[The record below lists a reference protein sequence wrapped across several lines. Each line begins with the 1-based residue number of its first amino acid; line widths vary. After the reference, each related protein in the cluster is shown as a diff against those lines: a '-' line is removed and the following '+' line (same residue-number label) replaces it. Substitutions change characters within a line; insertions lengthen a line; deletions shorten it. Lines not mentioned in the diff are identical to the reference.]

1 MPRKKS
7 FRMRRAPKTVSTVV
21 DVQCCCDSKLVG
33 GLVCGTKHFRL
44 LDRNNERTEICSV
57 LGLIRHKVSNVCT
70 WKAGVM
76 DSICDEGRILLE
88 ERKPTKGLAGRYN
101 AFNRVAD
108 VSLGKVIRGSCD
120 YLEFSSALQETLLD
134 QQSCLLNLDG
144 YHCAVVYHNEYFIVL
159 DFNACNSS
167 GLPCDFGVC
176 VAQFHTSLNETML
189 FFTTLLEKLKA
200 KVFSVASVMV
210 RLADEQVSS
219 MHCPST
225 ANGMH
230 ESPVK
235 ISEQKVCVPEGVELK
250 ECYVNLKRM
259 ANDKAGKSTVQT
271 PKKRKLVKMEA
282 IHDSDVQ
289 CDINSVR
296 CVQGSFHQ
304 GHSRFGRNGG
314 RQCVANSLAAMVMH
328 EKKNVI
334 GWNTKNLDSVLISG
348 NKFYSFCRTQG
359 LITDG
364 SEKQYLLVT
373 DLPQTASIVDSD
385 YTFTFSDPVVGDVNV
400 EDGELL
406 RSGIAYSLISGLEKI
421 FSMHDRCF
429 FTYDQRTC
437 AIIRVNDQFA
447 LIDSDARDVYGR
459 TNSQG
464 KSIVLYFSSLH
475 DIVALVHEWVLD
487 RETLL
492 ESNDFEITGVDI
504 CPAVSN
510 LENNESCLEGVVG
523 NTSECMLVDDSS
535 SCDSSEDTHDVTFMK
550 EMPSVKYQFS
560 VLSKDVA
567 EAICNK
573 LNVSFEEKS
582 GMVPGRYGDLGKP
595 CRTENIVGDG
605 NCFFRCISQIVS
617 GNQAYHRRFRL
628 AIVKHMQ
635 ANEAQ
640 YSTDIR
646 QDYTSLKEYL
656 DRSRMNFV
664 GSWATEI
671 EIQAAADFLGVDVY
685 TYTSDKWLKF
695 HCRGSKITEDG
706 IFLAH
711 RNGNHYETVV
721 CVKHGSCHDCHKLCK
736 IHELMNAC
744 PLQTRAVGSKQANS
758 QSLMMEDQSNEK
770 NKCTLKRKET
780 DLKHLDRKKKC
791 LNVIETDCGK
801 VTQNTATNVTFLWSS
816 PKQIKSKYMR
826 EKKKNEMKRQYKMN
840 VIHRNQKK
848 MYTINKYKRDTGHRL
863 KIIMS
868 SKIKYAKDEKHRLDV
883 QNRSKS
889 KYATNT
895 EFSKAVRKSSKD
907 KYATNTEFSK
917 AVRKSSKDK
926 YATNTEFSKA
936 VRKSS
941 KDKYATNTE
950 FSKAV
955 RKSSKDKYATNT
967 EFSKAVRKSSKHKYA
982 TNTEFSKALRKRSKD
997 KYATNT
1003 EFSKAVRKRSK
1014 DKYATN
1020 TEFSKAVRKFSKD
1033 KYAGDP
1039 EFRCAVHE
1047 QVKTKRSVVKQN
1059 QQCFSQVLKDFNSI
1073 IREGPDFVCCVCHRL
1088 LFKHQVSHCKM
1099 DKYKTTKEMQ
1109 AVAEQ
1114 CITEDYLHKFDHVC
1128 DVPCL
1133 WLTTSK
1139 CQLWICHNCDFKL
1152 SHSIMPPESVLN
1164 NLQLEPVPP
1173 ELSCLNSL
1181 EQHLI
1186 ALHIQFMKL
1195 LALPK
1200 GAQNGVHGPVTCVPS
1215 NVVDTT
1221 NLLPRANVEG
1231 SLLRVKLKRKLTYKG
1246 HYEYKYVNTEHV
1258 KRALQYLKQNNPY
1271 YADINYNEN
1280 WLNEFEEES
1289 LENMNENNDSS
1300 LSNNVQIDTEQSS
1313 ETQCYI
1319 VDNELNQQLPTL
1331 ETNNGFSVEET
1342 EQPHIECD
1350 ETLHD
1355 RQTHGMFMDTCLQPV
1370 DLGQEILDQY
1380 DNILNIAPAEG
1391 NNPIRLLSDKSNEA
1405 KSFPALFPMGGPT
1418 FHDFRNQRLTLSRY
1432 FNNRILSA
1440 DKRFANNNEYIFYAQ
1455 YMSEVE
1461 QVSSSISIAMR
1472 KGHNSNTSREFSAEL
1487 VKDRQTLKQFLNC
1500 DDGYRFLRPIRGTPV
1515 YWSGVQKD
1523 LFAMVRQLGIPTFFC
1538 SFSSA
1543 DMRWDNLLQS
1553 MLQQEDRTDSV
1564 DSLDWADKCG
1574 LLRRN
1579 PVIAARMFDF
1589 RWHTFLNK
1597 VILSP
1602 SNPIGRVVDYFYRV
1616 EFQQRGSPHV
1626 HAMFWVDNAPQID
1639 KDNDNDV
1646 VKFIDQYISSELP
1659 SNDSEL
1665 VEIVSTVQ
1673 MHSRRHSKTCR
1684 KRNSVCRFN
1693 FPRPPSNKTF
1703 ISRKKREEESTKK
1716 CSCSAVSCAC
1726 SCEVSNKIMNKE
1738 QATKILAMV
1747 KSAIS
1752 TDTNT
1757 SSTVSELFD
1766 SIGID
1771 QEKFE
1776 LAYNIAGKKTQ
1787 VVLKRE
1793 ITDLWVNPYNKNLL
1807 KAWNANMD
1815 IQYIVDAYACIV
1827 YIISYISKA
1836 EKEMGL
1842 LLSAAHR
1849 EASKHNNVDV
1859 KGTLQQLGSVY
1870 LHNRDVGAQ
1879 EAVYRLTN
1887 MHLKEAS
1894 RKVEYIPTGDHC
1906 VRLSLPLKVLQQ
1918 KAQSNE
1924 LTEKAMWMTNHVD
1937 RYKARPVRDPFQ
1949 NMCIAVF
1956 VSQYRVVG
1964 RTEKCADKIQLQN
1977 NAGFVKK
1984 RTRSKPAIVRYA
1996 RFSVDSNP
2004 EKYYQSILQLFLPYR
2019 CENDLKP
2026 ADFPTFEL
2034 FYHNGQYELN
2044 GTVQYVKNVVDANK
2058 QLFEK
2063 DDEIL
2068 AQVQHVVVDNGNL
2081 EDAWCEM
2088 CPEQEAERLECQEEK
2103 TQRPVEAEEHVDKIP
2118 DLSVQSRKN
2127 NCFERNLNVLCRSD
2141 ALNLLRS
2148 LNSEQKDT
2156 FYQVRQWCLEKV
2168 RGKQPEPFHMFIT
2181 GGAGTG
2187 KTHLIRSIHYEA
2199 TRLLSQ
2205 VSSAPDKVSVLL
2217 TAPTGIAAF
2226 NLEAGT
2232 IHSTF
2237 SIGTDVKLPYTPLG
2251 EEKFNTLRVLLSD
2264 LHILIIDEI
2273 SMVDHN
2279 LLAYIHGR
2287 LRQIKQTGDY
2297 SPFGKVSVIA
2307 VGDFFQ
2313 LPPVKGKP
2321 LYLENAPLDLWN
2333 GMFSKSELTTIV
2345 RQKDSAFAEIL
2356 NRLRTHHRS
2365 TPLSLQ
2371 DVKTLKQRETGET
2384 TSALHIFA
2392 TNAQVEE
2399 HNVKQIIAFC
2409 PEHICVEAQDYEKN
2423 RQTGKM
2429 QLKNG
2434 HFSKVFNSCL
2444 PEKLLIGEGARVMLI
2459 KNIDVTDG
2467 LVNGV
2472 CGTVTDI
2479 AHDKNSTLVKTVF
2492 VQFDD
2497 QKVGQNTRKRIPPP
2511 RHILHST
2518 PVNLEEERVNSK
2530 GGLRKQFPL
2539 KLAWACTVH
2548 KVQGL
2553 TVKQAVVSLKKIF
2566 APGQAYVA
2574 LSRVETL
2581 SGLIIQDFANKA
2593 IYCRSNIQEC
2603 INNMAQFS
2611 LYNVSPIKT
2620 QNSFSVFLMNV
2631 QGLSCHLLDLTASV
2645 QPFNYNCIA
2654 VTETWLPAN
2663 VSGDSTHIEGY
2674 QFHSAPRCLAY
2685 NSDNPL
2691 LKSIQQQKNGGVG
2704 IYCKH
2709 NIDYTILD
2717 ISGVNVECMICQFNK
2732 LDIIVV
2738 VIYRPPQY
2746 QLSLFQKYITKLC
2759 NTLSNLS
2766 DNIFIIGDWNHD
2778 ELKTQAM
2785 STFMANLGYSQ
2796 CVTECTTENGTLIDH
2811 VYKKITSKYIINT
2824 QVMPVY
2830 FSSHEAIYCTFSQT

>member
-88 ERKPTKGLAGRYN
+88 ERKPKKGLAGRYN

-108 VSLGKVIRGSCD
+108 VSLGKVIHGSCD

-334 GWNTKNLDSVLISG
+334 GWNTKYLDSVLISG
-348 NKFYSFCRTQG
+348 NKFYSFCKTQG

-364 SEKQYLLVT
+364 SESQYLLVT
-373 DLPQTASIVDSD
+373 DLPQTARIDDSE

-437 AIIRVNDQFA
+437 AIIHVNGQFA
-447 LIDSDARDVYGR
+447 LIDSHARDVYGR

-464 KSIVLYFSSLH
+464 KSIVLYFPSLH
-475 DIVALVHEWVLD
+475 DIVALVHVWVLD

-504 CPAVSN
+504 CPVVSN
-510 LENNESCLEGVVG
+510 LENNESCLERVVG
-523 NTSECMLVDDSS
+523 NNSECMLVDDSS
-535 SCDSSEDTHDVTFMK
+535 SSYSSEDTHDVTFMK
-550 EMPSVKYQFS
+550 ELPSVKYQFS
-560 VLSKDVA
+560 VLCKDVA
-567 EAICNK
+567 QGICNK
-573 LNVSFEEKS
+573 LNVSFEKRS
-582 GMVPGRYGDLGKP
+582 SMVPGRYGDLGKP
-595 CRTENIVGDG
+595 CKTENIVGDG
-605 NCFFRCISQIVS
+605 NCFFRCISQVVS

-656 DRSRMNFV
+656 ERSRMNFV
-664 GSWATEI
+664 GSWATDI

-695 HCRGSKITEDG
+695 NCRGSKVTEDG
-706 IFLAH
+706 IYLVH

-721 CVKHGSCHDCHKLCK
+721 CVKRGSCQDCHMLCK
-736 IHELMNAC
+736 IHELNNAC
-744 PLQTRAVGSKQANS
+744 PMQTRSVGNNQASS
-758 QSLMMEDQSNEK
+758 QSLITAGEPHI
-770 NKCTLKRKET
+770 NKCA
-780 DLKHLDRKKKC
+780 LKHKGSDIEKTDRKRRC
-791 LNVIETDCGK
+791 LNITEADCK
-801 VTQNTATNVTFLWSS
+801 EATEHTAVLKC
-816 PKQIKSKYMR
+816 PKQIKSKYIR
-826 EKKKNEMKRQYKMN
+826 EKYKNAMKVHYKTNTIYRNKIKMHN
-840 VIHRNQKK
+840 V
-848 MYTINKYKRDTGHRL
+848 NKYKKDTSHR
-863 KIIMS
+863 
-868 SKIKYAKDEKHRLDV
+868 SKLIVCMKLRYTNDEKYRFNV
-883 QNRSKS
+883 RNRSKS
-889 KYATNT
+889 KYATNEHFRQQLHEFSKHKYATDT
-895 EFSKAVRKSSKD
+895 EFSKAVREFSKD
-907 KYATNTEFSK
+907 KYAT
-917 AVRKSSKDK
+917 
-926 YATNTEFSKA
+926 
-936 VRKSS
+936 
-941 KDKYATNTE
+941 
-950 FSKAV
+950 
-955 RKSSKDKYATNT
+955 
-967 EFSKAVRKSSKHKYA
+967 HP
-982 TNTEFSKALRKRSKD
+982 
-997 KYATNT
+997 
-1003 EFSKAVRKRSK
+1003 
-1014 DKYATN
+1014 
-1020 TEFSKAVRKFSKD
+1020 EFSKAVRKFSKD
-1033 KYAGDP
+1033 KYATDAEFSKAVRKFSTNKYASHP
-1039 EFRCAVHE
+1039 EFSKAVRKFSKDKYATHAEFSKAVRKFSKDKYATDAEFSKAVRKFSKVKYADNLKFRCAVQE
-1047 QVKTKRSVVKQN
+1047 NVKKKRAVLKQN
-1059 QQCFSQVLKDFNSI
+1059 LESFSQVLKDFNSI
-1073 IREGPDFVCCVCHRL
+1073 IRNGPDFVCCVCHRL
-1088 LFKHQVSHCKM
+1088 LFKHQVSLCKI

-1114 CITEDYLHKFDHVC
+1114 CITEDYLHKCGPGC
-1128 DVPCL
+1128 DVPCN
-1133 WLTTSK
+1133 WLATSK
-1139 CQLWICHNCDFKL
+1139 SQLWICHNCDFKL
-1152 SHSIMPPESVLN
+1152 CQSIMPPESVLN
-1164 NLQLEPVPP
+1164 NLQLETVPP

-1181 EQHLI
+1181 EQHLV
-1186 ALHIQFMKL
+1186 ALHIPFMKL

-1221 NLLPRANVEG
+1221 NLLPRANMQG
-1231 SLLRVKLKRKLTYKG
+1231 SMLCVKLKRKLTYKG

-1258 KRALQYLKQNNPY
+1258 KRALQYLKKNNPY
-1271 YADINYNEN
+1271 YANINYNEN
-1280 WLNEFEEES
+1280 WLNEFEES
-1289 LENMNENNDSS
+1289 SQQNINENEIYSS
-1300 LSNNVQIDTEQSS
+1300 LSNHSCVDTE
-1313 ETQCYI
+1313 EA
-1319 VDNELNQQLPTL
+1319 DNVNFTADH
-1331 ETNNGFSVEET
+1331 T
-1342 EQPHIECD
+1342 EQPHIKSD

-1432 FNNRILSA
+1432 FNNRILNA
-1440 DKRFANNNEYIFYAQ
+1440 DSRFANNNEYIFYAQ

-1543 DMRWDNLLQS
+1543 DMRWDNLLES
-1553 MLQQEDRTDSV
+1553 MLQQENRTDSV

-1602 SNPIGRVVDYFYRV
+1602 SQPIGKVLDYFYRV

-1639 KDNDNDV
+1639 KDDDNNV

-1659 SNDSEL
+1659 RNDDEL

-1703 ISRKKREEESTKK
+1703 ISRKTKEEESTKK
-1716 CSCSAVSCAC
+1716 CSCSAVSCTCA
-1726 SCEVSNKIMNKE
+1726 CEVSNKVMNKE

-1747 KSAIS
+1747 RSAIS

-1757 SSTVSELFD
+1757 CNTVSELFA
-1766 SIGID
+1766 SIGIN
-1771 QEKFE
+1771 QEMFE
-1776 LAYNIAGKKTQ
+1776 LAYNIAGRKTQ

-1894 RKVEYIPTGDHC
+1894 RKVEYIPTGDNC

-1949 NMCIAVF
+1949 DMCIAVF

-1984 RTRSKPAIVRYA
+1984 RTRSKPAVVRYA

-2034 FYHNGQYELN
+2034 FYHNGQYEIN
-2044 GTVQYVKNVVDANK
+2044 GSMQNVKNVVDENK

-2068 AQVQHVVVDNGNL
+2068 SQVQHVVVDNGNL

-2088 CPEQEAERLECQEEK
+2088 CPEQESERLECQEEK
-2103 TQRPVEAEEHVDKIP
+2103 TQRPVEPEEHVDQIP
-2118 DLSVQSRKN
+2118 DLSVPSVKKHS
-2127 NCFERNLNVLCRSD
+2127 FEPNLNVLCRSD

-2148 LNSEQKDT
+2148 LNSEQKDI
-2156 FYQVRQWCLEKV
+2156 FYQVRQWCLDKV
-2168 RGKQPEPFHMFIT
+2168 RGKQPEPFHLFIT

-2226 NLEAGT
+2226 NLGAGT

-2251 EEKFNTLRVLLSD
+2251 EEKLNTLRVLFSD

-2273 SMVDHN
+2273 SMVNHS

-2371 DVKTLKQRETGET
+2371 DVHALKQRETGET
-2384 TSALHIFA
+2384 SSALHIFA

-2399 HNVKQIIAFC
+2399 HNVKQIIASC

-2497 QKVGQNTRKRIPPP
+2497 QKVGQNSRKCTPPP
-2511 RHILHST
+2511 RHIIHST
-2518 PVNLEEERVNSK
+2518 PINLEEERVNSK
-2530 GGLRKQFPL
+2530 GGLRRQFPL

-2553 TVKQAVVSLKKIF
+2553 TVKQAVISLKKIF

-2581 SGLIIQDFANKA
+2581 SGLIIQDFADKA

-2620 QNSFSVFLMNV
+2620 QNSFSVLLMNV
-2631 QGLSCHLLDLTASV
+2631 QGLNCHLLDLTTSAQSFSY
-2645 QPFNYNCIA
+2645 PCIA

-2685 NSDNPL
+2685 SSDNPL
-2691 LKSIQQQKNGGVG
+2691 LKSIQQQQHGGVG
-2704 IYCKH
+2704 MYCKD
-2709 NIDYTILD
+2709 NTDYSILD
-2717 ISGVNVECMICQFNK
+2717 ISGVNIECIICQFNQ
-2732 LDIIVV
+2732 LEIIIV

-2746 QLSLFQKYITKLC
+2746 CLSLFQKYISQLC
-2759 NTLSNLS
+2759 NTLCNLS
-2766 DNIFIIGDWNHD
+2766 DNIFLIGDWNHD
-2778 ELKTQAM
+2778 ELKSHAM
-2785 STFMANLGYSQ
+2785 SMFMENLGYSQ

-2811 VYKKITSKYIINT
+2811 VYKKMTSNYTINT
-2824 QVMPVY
+2824 QVMPMY
-2830 FSSHEAIYCTFSQT
+2830 FSSHEAIHCTFSQT